1 MRLKLKDGWHER
13 PETNSEFR
21 SIQRDGENK
30 EYPAVVFFG
39 DTVSANVCIDV
50 QTIEEAHAV
59 FVSHG
64 VESPWEEA

>member
-1 MRLKLKDGWHER
+1 MALKLKAGWHER

-21 SIQRDGENK
+21 NIQRDGENK
-30 EYPAVVFFG
+30 EHPAVVFFG
-39 DTVSANVCIDV
+39 DTVTVNVSIDV
-50 QTIEEAHAV
+50 RTIEEAHAV

>member
-1 MRLKLKDGWHER
+1 MALKLKAGWHER
-13 PETNSEFR
+13 PETNSEFGN
-21 SIQRDGENK
+21 IQRDGIAK
-30 EYPAVVFFG
+30 EYPPVVFFG
-39 DTVSANVCIDV
+39 DIVVVNVSIDV